1 MSLAQ
6 LGLCTG
12 SIYVSFLLWALLQE
26 RLTTTPYVL
35 PASLLHPSQSSREE
49 YFSSPLVLNALQ
61 ALFSTLVAATY
72 LSVRGSTKGK
82 AKESWA
88 AILGLDALT
97 PSGAQRARKSPP
109 KSATSKGEKGN
120 GQAGGKSTALVSP
133 LLLRYVQIAA
143 SQSLSSLLALHSL
156 SHGIPYPTLTLA
168 KSCKLVP
175 VLLANVVLYRR
186 RFAPYKYVVVTLV
199 TLGISLFMLAAP
211 SKKKSSSADSSLV
224 GLLLLLA
231 NQALD
236 GTTNST
242 QDEVFGTFTI
252 SGPQMMLVMNFF
264 SFALMAASLVLPMP
278 SFFGGSGGRSA
289 GELARTVAFVHRHPE
304 VSRDL
309 IGYALAGSIG
319 QVAIFETLE
328 RFGSL
333 TLVAITVTRKL
344 FTMLL
349 SIVVYKHALN
359 PAQWLGVLVV
369 FFGLG
374 IEAQQKRKEGL
385 AKKVAQQPAKKAGVK
400 DA

>member
-1 MSLAQ
+1 MLTDAQTHVWARRSTLSTSKVFFLHSRPRSNSRPLLDWDFIFHHHHPKTSVAMSLAQ

-72 LSVRGSTKGK
+72 LSARGSTKRK
-82 AKESWA
+82 AKESWT

-97 PSGAQRARKSPP
+97 PSGAQRACKSPP
-109 KSATSKGEKGN
+109 KLATSNGEKGN
-120 GQAGGKSTALVSP
+120 GQGGGKSTALVSP

-156 SHGIPYPTLTLA
+156 SHGISYPTLTLA

-264 SFALMAASLVLPMP
+264 SFALMAVSLVIPMP
-278 SFFGGSGGRSA
+278 SFFGGGGGGGA
-289 GELARTVAFVHRHPE
+289 TGELARTVAFVHRHPE

-333 TLVAITVTRKL
+333 TLVAITV
-344 FTMLL
+344 
-349 SIVVYKHALN
+349 S
-359 PAQWLGVLVV
+359 Q
-369 FFGLG
+369 
-374 IEAQQKRKEGL
+374 
-385 AKKVAQQPAKKAGVK
+385 
-400 DA
+400 